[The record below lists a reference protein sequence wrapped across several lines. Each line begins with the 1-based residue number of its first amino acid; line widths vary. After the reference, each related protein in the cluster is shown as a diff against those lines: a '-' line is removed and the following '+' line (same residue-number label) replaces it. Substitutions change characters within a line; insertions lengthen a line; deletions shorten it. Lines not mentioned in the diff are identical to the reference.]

1 MSLIFGYD
9 KADKGLSLSGMRNLM
24 GKHLTQIDT
33 TKLGQKYVSDIVIN
47 VLGLILILW
56 KFDDNSKN

>member
-9 KADKGLSLSGMRNLM
+9 KADKGLLSGMRNLM